1 MFNKWQAQRWWAEN
15 SEKVME
21 LYNVQRLNPNAFPPR
36 SEDGSECSPVT
47 PPLAR
52 ERPIGYSSS
61 DLSDIQSTHSG
72 TGTSEA
78 SSSRDLETNQW
89 VEEDQPGV
97 YITIMSLP
105 DGTREI
111 KRVRFSSKSFDQ
123 NPLLFADTFR
133 NSAAKLHEQLQSHSG
148 SDRDFHCQPEF
159 FAMSFLFGKRK
170 TPAELLRENKRM
182 LDKSIRE
189 IERERQGLQTQEKKL
204 IAEIKKSAKQGQMGA
219 VKVMAKDLIRTRH
232 QIEKFYKL
240 KSQLQGVSLR
250 IQTLKSTQAMGEAMK
265 GVTKAMGQ
273 MNRQM
278 NLPSLQ
284 KIMQE
289 FERQNEKME
298 LTSEVMA
305 DAIDD
310 ALEGD
315 EEEEET
321 EELVNQVL
329 DEIGIDINS
338 ELVNAPSSAV
348 AAPASKNKV
357 PQAEITGN
365 DDGGID
371 SDLQASLFGLVQL
384 KFLQYMDS
392 LYALVLKYAGLK
404 TGLRNWTTISNL
416 F

>member
-1 MFNKWQAQRWWAEN
+1 
-15 SEKVME
+15 
-21 LYNVQRLNPNAFPPR
+21 
-36 SEDGSECSPVT
+36 
-47 PPLAR
+47 
-52 ERPIGYSSS
+52 
-61 DLSDIQSTHSG
+61 
-72 TGTSEA
+72 
-78 SSSRDLETNQW
+78 
-89 VEEDQPGV
+89 
-97 YITIMSLP
+97 
-105 DGTREI
+105 
-111 KRVRFSSKSFDQ
+111 
-123 NPLLFADTFR
+123 
-133 NSAAKLHEQLQSHSG
+133 
-148 SDRDFHCQPEF
+148 
-159 FAMSFLFGKRK
+159 MSFLFGKRK

-204 IAEIKKSAKQGQMGA
+204 IAEIKKSAKQGQMEISSGSFKFLLPAPADFIQLITCLIRHCGA

-232 QIEKFYKL
+232 QVEKFYKL

-321 EELVNQVL
+321 EELVSQVL
-329 DEIGIDINS
+329 DEIGININS

-348 AAPASKNKV
+348 AAPAANSKV
-357 PQAEITGN
+357 PQAEATGN
-365 DDGGID
+365 DDIGGID
-371 SDLQASLFGLVQL
+371 SDLQARL
-384 KFLQYMDS
+384 DN
-392 LYALVLKYAGLK
+392 
-404 TGLRNWTTISNL
+404 LRRM
-416 F
+416 

>member
-1 MFNKWQAQRWWAEN
+1 
-15 SEKVME
+15 
-21 LYNVQRLNPNAFPPR
+21 
-36 SEDGSECSPVT
+36 
-47 PPLAR
+47 
-52 ERPIGYSSS
+52 
-61 DLSDIQSTHSG
+61 
-72 TGTSEA
+72 
-78 SSSRDLETNQW
+78 
-89 VEEDQPGV
+89 
-97 YITIMSLP
+97 
-105 DGTREI
+105 
-111 KRVRFSSKSFDQ
+111 
-123 NPLLFADTFR
+123 
-133 NSAAKLHEQLQSHSG
+133 
-148 SDRDFHCQPEF
+148 
-159 FAMSFLFGKRK
+159 MSFLFGKRK

-182 LDKSIRE
+182 LDKSVRE

-284 KIMQE
+284 RIMQE

-321 EELVNQVL
+321 EELVSQVL

-338 ELVNAPSSAV
+338 EFVNAPSSAV
-348 AAPASKNKV
+348 AAPAAKNKV
-357 PQAEITGN
+357 PQAEATGN

-371 SDLQASLFGLVQL
+371 SDLQARYAA
-384 KFLQYMDS
+384 KDTTLQVSDYSYGYSHRVYHFSKEVISIWLNSKGKEDKRCKVKKVRGEQVKGGDKYM
-392 LYALVLKYAGLK
+392 AE
-404 TGLRNWTTISNL
+404 
-416 F
+416 

>member
-1 MFNKWQAQRWWAEN
+1 
-15 SEKVME
+15 
-21 LYNVQRLNPNAFPPR
+21 
-36 SEDGSECSPVT
+36 
-47 PPLAR
+47 
-52 ERPIGYSSS
+52 
-61 DLSDIQSTHSG
+61 
-72 TGTSEA
+72 
-78 SSSRDLETNQW
+78 
-89 VEEDQPGV
+89 
-97 YITIMSLP
+97 
-105 DGTREI
+105 
-111 KRVRFSSKSFDQ
+111 
-123 NPLLFADTFR
+123 
-133 NSAAKLHEQLQSHSG
+133 
-148 SDRDFHCQPEF
+148 
-159 FAMSFLFGKRK
+159 
-170 TPAELLRENKRM
+170 M

-250 IQTLKSTQAMGEAMK
+250 IQMEVDGYNCGGAITKTFDICPAPYHTMKSTQAMGEAMK

-298 LTSEVMA
+298 MVSEVMG

-321 EELVNQVL
+321 EELVSQVL
-329 DEIGIDINS
+329 DEIGVDINQ
-338 ELVNAPSSAV
+338 ELVNAPSAAV
-348 AAPASKNKV
+348 AAPAANGKIAQV
-357 PQAEITGN
+357 EATGN
-365 DDGGID
+365 GDSGID
-371 SDLQASLFGLVQL
+371 SDLQARL
-384 KFLQYMDS
+384 DN
-392 LYALVLKYAGLK
+392 
-404 TGLRNWTTISNL
+404 LRRM
-416 F
+416 

>member
-1 MFNKWQAQRWWAEN
+1 
-15 SEKVME
+15 
-21 LYNVQRLNPNAFPPR
+21 
-36 SEDGSECSPVT
+36 
-47 PPLAR
+47 
-52 ERPIGYSSS
+52 
-61 DLSDIQSTHSG
+61 
-72 TGTSEA
+72 
-78 SSSRDLETNQW
+78 
-89 VEEDQPGV
+89 
-97 YITIMSLP
+97 
-105 DGTREI
+105 
-111 KRVRFSSKSFDQ
+111 
-123 NPLLFADTFR
+123 
-133 NSAAKLHEQLQSHSG
+133 
-148 SDRDFHCQPEF
+148 
-159 FAMSFLFGKRK
+159 MSFIFGKKK

-182 LDKSIRE
+182 IDKSIRE

-284 KIMQE
+284 KIMQD

-298 LTSEVMA
+298 MVSEVMG

-315 EEEEET
+315 EEEDET
-321 EELVNQVL
+321 EELVSQVL
-329 DEIGIDINS
+329 DEIGIDINQ
-338 ELVNAPSSAV
+338 ELMSAPLGAV
-348 AAPASKNKV
+348 SVPAAKTKV
-357 PQAEITGN
+357 PQVEAPAT

-371 SDLQASLFGLVQL
+371 SDLQARL
-384 KFLQYMDS
+384 DN
-392 LYALVLKYAGLK
+392 
-404 TGLRNWTTISNL
+404 LRRM
-416 F
+416 